1 MTPALTASIREARRS
16 LRADYDRAVDVL
28 YFFTGKPVPV
38 EGGGLPGGVEID
50 YAIGSGAAVG
60 ATVVG
65 YARNGWHAKVSEL
78 AQIIAEHLSVDP
90 QRSKRAIEQAVS
102 DEGGPLSEIRG

>member
-1 MTPALTASIREARRS
+1 MKARRK

-38 EGGGLPGGVEID
+38 EGDGLPGGVEID
-50 YAIGSGAAVG
+50 YAIDGGAAVG
-60 ATVVG
+60 ATVIG
-65 YARNGWHAKVSEL
+65 YARNDWHVRVQEL

-90 QRSKRAIEQAVS
+90 QRSKVAIERAVNV
-102 DEGGPLSEIRG
+102 EGGPAA